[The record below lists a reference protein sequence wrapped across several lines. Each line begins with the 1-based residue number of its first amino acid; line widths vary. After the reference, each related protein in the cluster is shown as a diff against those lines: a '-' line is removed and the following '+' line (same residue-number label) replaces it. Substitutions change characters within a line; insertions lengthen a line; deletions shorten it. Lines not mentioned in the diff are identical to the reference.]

1 MAVTGYNSDIYVAQF
16 SQNVAL
22 LSQQKNSKLLRA
34 VTMQD
39 CYGEQ
44 AQHVVQY
51 GTTDFAELS
60 DPTADTAFD
69 SIDKTARWIF
79 PTDYK
84 NVLPVTREDELQTIT
99 DPTNPLVMGQAAAL
113 GRLYDSVILTALT
126 ADCSTGKFNSL
137 ATTSFDSAN
146 ALGGSTTA
154 FDLSLMKDAIAK
166 LDDNDVDPMD
176 RWAIISPKM
185 ARILLDDP
193 EFTSSDYN
201 TSKTLTMGLEEAF
214 NKSGYLGLNWIITTQ
229 IPDATA
235 STSKYAYV
243 FQRSGIAMG
252 MWNSDGQ
259 SVFTRIDPRPD
270 KNYIKQVYSKV
281 MIGATRVEEAKVVT
295 VENTADYS

>member
-22 LSQQKNSKLLRA
+22 LSQQKISKLMRT

-39 CYGEQ
+39 CFGEQ

-51 GTTDFAELS
+51 GTTDFAELT

-69 SIDKTARWIF
+69 TIDKTARWIF

-84 NVLPVTREDELQTIT
+84 NVLAVAREDELQTIT

-137 ATTSFDSAN
+137 TTTSFDSDN
-146 ALGGSTTA
+146 ALGSSTTA
-154 FDLSLMKDAIAK
+154 FTLDLMKDAITV
-166 LDDNDVDPMD
+166 LDDNDVDAMD
-176 RWAIISPKM
+176 RWAVISPKM

-201 TSKTLTMGLEEAF
+201 TSKALAGQMAQALQ
-214 NKSGYLGLNWIITTQ
+214 GYLGLNWVISTQ
-229 IPDATA
+229 LPDATA
-235 STSKYAYV
+235 STSKYAYIY
-243 FQRSGIAMG
+243 QKSGIAMG
-252 MWNSDGQ
+252 IWGSDGQ
-259 SVFTRIDPRPD
+259 SVFSRIDPRPD

-281 MIGATRVEEAKVVT
+281 MLGATRVEESKVVT
-295 VENTADYS
+295 IENTADYA